1 MNEIALKIF
10 VVVCSLTAI
19 FHVLVA
25 FGLPWGRFTQ
35 GGQHDGRLP
44 TRGRVTAVASAIILV
59 LFIIVALTRSG
70 RILLDYTNVSH
81 TAMWVVTA
89 YMALGVVLN
98 AISRS
103 KAERNLWTPV
113 VLILLLCSLVL
124 STN

>member
-1 MNEIALKIF
+1 MNEVALIIF
-10 VVVCSLTAI
+10 VTLCCLTMI

-25 FGLPWGRFTQ
+25 AGLPWGRFTQ
-35 GGQHDGRLP
+35 GGQHDGQLP
-44 TRGRVTAVASAIILV
+44 IKGRMIAVASTIIIA

-70 RILLDYTNVSH
+70 RILHEYSSVSH
-81 TAMWVVTA
+81 TAMWVVTV

-98 AISRS
+98 AISRC

-124 STN
+124 STS